1 MLEFVVV
8 LRRYDVTF
16 TPIVQMYLLRA
27 CLVYTFALYSALLY
41 VRYSIYRDKA
51 SRSPF
56 LFHNFPSLLRGL
68 DRFLSSPAKIL
79 LVSI

>member
-56 LFHNFPSLLRGL
+56 L
-68 DRFLSSPAKIL
+68 
-79 LVSI
+79 